1 MENCPARCGLA
12 IAWDAAGVLE
22 MGEQAERLKQRVRR
36 FALGVIALIQRLPS
50 AEPGP
55 TARHQLAKS
64 ATSVDMNYRA
74 ACRARSHAE
83 FTAKIGL
90 VAEEADETAS
100 WLDLIAEA
108 KLADGADLKELRE
121 EARQLVA
128 IFSASL
134 GTARRNRR

>member
-1 MENCPARCGLA
+1 
-12 IAWDAAGVLE
+12 

-36 FALGVIALIQRLPS
+36 FALAVIGLIQRLPS
-50 AEPGP
+50 NEPGP
-55 TARHQLAKS
+55 TVRQQLAKS

-100 WLDLIAEA
+100 WLELIAEA
-108 KLADGADLKELRE
+108 KLTDTDDLQQLRE

>member
-1 MENCPARCGLA
+1 
-12 IAWDAAGVLE
+12 

-36 FALGVIALIQRLPS
+36 FALAVIALIQRLPS
-50 AEPGP
+50 HEPGP
-55 TARHQLAKS
+55 TVRQQLAKS

-100 WLDLIAEA
+100 WLDLIGEA
-108 KLADGADLKELRE
+108 KLTEAADLEALRA

>member
-1 MENCPARCGLA
+1 
-12 IAWDAAGVLE
+12 
-22 MGEQAERLKQRVRR
+22 MGEQAERLKQRVRQ
-36 FALGVIALIQRLPS
+36 FALAVIALIQRLPS
-50 AEPGP
+50 TEPGA
-55 TARHQLAKS
+55 TVRRQLAKS

-100 WLDLIAEA
+100 WLDLIDEA
-108 KLADGADLKELRE
+108 KLVDAADLETLRG

>member
-1 MENCPARCGLA
+1 
-12 IAWDAAGVLE
+12 
-22 MGEQAERLKQRVRR
+22 MGEQAEHLKRRVRQ
-36 FALGVIALIQRLPS
+36 FALGVIALIRRLPQT
-50 AEPGP
+50 EPGP
-55 TARHQLAKS
+55 TVSHQLAKS

-100 WLDLIAEA
+100 WLELIAEA
-108 KLADGADLKELRE
+108 NLTDAAELQQLRE

>member
-1 MENCPARCGLA
+1 
-12 IAWDAAGVLE
+12 
-22 MGEQAERLKQRVRR
+22 MGEQAECLKQRVRR
-36 FALGVIALIQRLPS
+36 FVLSVIALIQRLPPV
-50 AEPGP
+50 EPGP
-55 TARHQLAKS
+55 TVRHQLAKS

-100 WLDLIAEA
+100 WLDLIADA
-108 KLADGADLKELRE
+108 KLSDTADLQSLRD
-121 EARQLVA
+121 EARQIVA